1 VPIKEPHPLG
11 ELLKPCTSRTGT
23 RGVDRVGDAGVAGVG
38 DAGVAGVGDA
48 GVAGVGD
55 AGVAGVGDA
64 TLAGAGV
71 ESARTPATRIV
82 SVRTTTA
89 GLRRTP

>member
-11 ELLKPCTSRTGT
+11 KLLKPCTSRTGT
-23 RGVDRVGDAGVAGVG
+23 RGVDRVG